1 MMIPTGLPAPTT
13 TQATADQRESR
24 MRHKAQELEAAFL
37 AEMLAHAGV
46 AEAQGAMT
54 GGIGEEQFASFL
66 RREQANAIAQH
77 SGLGLAESI
86 FEAMKGAEGNGN

>member
-1 MMIPTGLPAPTT
+1 MMIPTGHPAPA
-13 TQATADQRESR
+13 TQTAADQHESR
-24 MRHKAQELEAAFL
+24 MRHKAQELEATFL

-77 SGLGLAESI
+77 GGLGLAEAI
-86 FEAMKGAEGNGN
+86 FEAMKGAEAHGN

>member
-1 MMIPTGLPAPTT
+1 MMIPTSLPAPTT

-77 SGLGLAESI
+77 GGLGLAESI
-86 FEAMKGAEGNGN
+86 FEAMKGAEGNEN

>member
-1 MMIPTGLPAPTT
+1 MIPTGLPAPTT